1 MIADELK
8 RSNEAR
14 VNFFTGLSHEFKTPI
29 TLILSSLESLKETFK
44 SKGTKPSYELEL
56 INKNSNRL
64 LRLVD
69 NLLDFRKIEN
79 KTFNLRVSKTN
90 IYDFTYGIFRDFENE
105 AKKRNIKFEIHSA
118 NKNLELYIDRNLMDK
133 VYFNL
138 LSNAFKFTPDNGK
151 IEITILEKGN
161 QAVITF
167 KDNSIGIPEKEIG
180 NVFEAYF
187 KGSNNRKNSSGIGL
201 HLSRQFVELHLGK
214 IEVSSFQGTEFI
226 INLYKGNKHF
236 NEDQMVTEPSVMDA
250 ETLAK
255 DAVFTETES
264 DIFPANPEDKS
275 EKYSLLL
282 VEDNSDLSF
291 FLSNKLNY
299 EFDVEV
305 SDGKDAIEKALSE
318 IPDII
323 VCDVNLPDKN
333 GFEICEILKN
343 DLRTSHIPIILL
355 TALDNK
361 EFYLQGL
368 KSGVDL
374 YLTKPFSYPILTQ
387 SLRSLLYNRE
397 KLRYYYT
404 NNIGRIVD
412 SKSFGS
418 MEQTFVNKLNQIIKT
433 NIDNPDFSVENL
445 ADLLNISRIQLYR
458 KIKAM
463 FDVNVSDYI
472 NNIRLEQAKSMLQN
486 PGLTISE
493 IAYKTGF
500 SSPNYFSTVFKNKF
514 GVSPNVFRKS
524 VGED

>member
-1 MIADELK
+1 
-8 RSNEAR
+8 
-14 VNFFTGLSHEFKTPI
+14 
-29 TLILSSLESLKETFK
+29 
-44 SKGTKPSYELEL
+44 
-56 INKNSNRL
+56 
-64 LRLVD
+64 
-69 NLLDFRKIEN
+69 
-79 KTFNLRVSKTN
+79 
-90 IYDFTYGIFRDFENE
+90 
-105 AKKRNIKFEIHSA
+105 
-118 NKNLELYIDRNLMDK
+118 
-133 VYFNL
+133 
-138 LSNAFKFTPDNGK
+138 
-151 IEITILEKGN
+151 
-161 QAVITF
+161 
-167 KDNSIGIPEKEIG
+167 
-180 NVFEAYF
+180 
-187 KGSNNRKNSSGIGL
+187 
-201 HLSRQFVELHLGK
+201 
-214 IEVSSFQGTEFI
+214 
-226 INLYKGNKHF
+226 
-236 NEDQMVTEPSVMDA
+236 MDA

-255 DAVFTETES
+255 EDVFRAVEEGSFIQNQE
-264 DIFPANPEDKS
+264 NPGDR
-275 EKYSLLL
+275 YSLLL

-291 FLSNKLNY
+291 FLSNKLQT
-299 EFDVEV
+299 EFDVMV
-305 SDGKDAIEKALSE
+305 SDGTDAIDKALSE

-323 VCDVNLPDKN
+323 VCDVNLPEKN

-361 EFYLQGL
+361 ESYLQGL